1 MYRDTTPHSQSL
13 GWSASVEET
22 YVSQVRRIVDA
33 KFGVGRKLPF
43 ALQALRY
50 KGGCRKSPH
59 FDPAGYTVIAGL
71 NVCGN
76 VDITL
81 TKVRPGLL
89 KQRSK
94 SKWTKNPMLSTSVST
109 PRSAS
114 SERRGYMDASLSWLT
129 S

>member
-1 MYRDTTPHSQSL
+1 MCRDTTPHSQSL

-89 KQRSK
+89 MQHSK
-94 SKWTKNPMLSTSVST
+94 GRRTGNLMLSTDNT
-109 PRSAS
+109 KKRQ
-114 SERRGYMDASLSWLT
+114 
-129 S
+129 